1 MFTLDF
7 SFFSD
12 SLLIFL
18 LAFLI
23 DLAFGELPD
32 NLHPTLWIGKIISF
46 LKLKLRNQNNSK
58 ERFNGILLCLFS
70 ILIYVVPVILIINLV
85 RIFLGWLPFIF
96 ISAFILSTTFAIKC
110 MKQYTIPVVNALENS
125 DYDKAKK
132 FLPFIVRRDPNK
144 LTRKNIISAA
154 VETIAEGTTDGITS
168 PFFYFALFGVPGAV
182 IYRVVNTLDSM
193 VGYKDLENI
202 HIGWFSAKMDTLLNY
217 IPARLTAL
225 FMIITSIILKENW
238 REAWRI
244 LNRDKNN
251 TESPNAGW
259 TLSTIAGALNIQLE
273 KPGFYL
279 VGENN
284 NLTPNHIIRALR
296 IMLVTAILFAIL
308 VVLPILSINAIMFS
322 SLKLFF

>member
-46 LKLKLRNQNNSK
+46 LKKKLKNPNNSK
-58 ERFNGILLCLFS
+58 EKFNGILLCFFS
-70 ILIYVVPVILIINLV
+70 IIIYVIPVILIITLV
-85 RIFLGWLPFIF
+85 RNFLGWLPFI
-96 ISAFILSTTFAIKC
+96 IVSAFILSTTIAIRC
-110 MKQYTIPVVNALENS
+110 MSQYTIPVAKALENYDS
-125 DYDKAKK
+125 DKAKK
-132 FLPFIVRRDPNK
+132 LLPFIVRRNPDE
-144 LTRKNIISAA
+144 LTRRNIISAA

-182 IYRVVNTLDSM
+182 TYRVVNTLDSM
-193 VGYKDLENI
+193 VGYKDSENI
-202 HIGWFSAKMDTLLNY
+202 NIGWFSAKMDTLLNY
-217 IPARLTAL
+217 VPARLTAL
-225 FMIITSIILKENW
+225 LMIIASIIARENW
-238 REAWRI
+238 KEASRI

-259 TLSTIAGALNIQLE
+259 TLSTMAGALNIQLE
-273 KPGFYL
+273 KPGFYV
-279 VGENN
+279 VGDNN
-284 NLTPNHIIRALR
+284 ILTPKHIIKALK
-296 IMLVTAILFAIL
+296 IMLVATVLFAIL
-308 VVLPILSINAIMFS
+308 IIFPILLIKAIVFS
-322 SLKLFF
+322 V